1 MTGGRRVIKHMMNGR
16 LSKGWNAWVEETALQ
31 TWKMQMLLKTTAFLR
46 NSKLPAGWN
55 TWLEL
60 VQEREGQ
67 RRGLAYFM
75 HRELARGF
83 LGWHAQ
89 WWDAERNREVMLY
102 AWGHMCNRELSTAL
116 NAWAEMI
123 EMRAEFM
130 QLVRKG
136 LGFMMNR
143 KVAMA
148 MASWREFWQDQM
160 RKRESMGASARH
172 GPHPAAEGGGGAAAS
187 RR

>member
-1 MTGGRRVIKHMMNGR
+1 MARAWNSWFENWEKVTGGRRVIKHMMNGR

-60 VQEREGQ
+60 VQEREVQ
-67 RRGLAYFM
+67 RRGPGVLHAP
-75 HRELARGF
+75 RAGARF

-102 AWGHMCNRELSTAL
+102 AWSHMCNRELSTAL

-136 LGFMMNR
+136 S
-143 KVAMA
+143 
-148 MASWREFWQDQM
+148 AS
-160 RKRESMGASARH
+160 SSTATSPSASAA
-172 GPHPAAEGGGGAAAS
+172 GAPAGRWRLLAGARLS
-187 RR
+187 GT